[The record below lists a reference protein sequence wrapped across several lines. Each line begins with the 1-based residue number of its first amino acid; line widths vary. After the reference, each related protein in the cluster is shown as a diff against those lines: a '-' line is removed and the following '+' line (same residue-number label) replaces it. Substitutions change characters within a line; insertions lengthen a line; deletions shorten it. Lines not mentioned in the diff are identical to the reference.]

1 MLDSRSGL
9 TGSCTADRHTEAVR
23 EVDKTDRSIRPSVHI
38 TNETGATKSKII
50 KRHRDRQAEDRLK
63 DRQRHR
69 QAEDRLKD
77 RQRHRQAEDLQED
90 RQTDWLTYGPTN

>member
-1 MLDSRSGL
+1 MPDSRSGL

-38 TNETGATKSKII
+38 INETGATKSKII
-50 KRHRDRQAEDRLK
+50 K
-63 DRQRHR
+63 RQRHR

-77 RQRHRQAEDLQED
+77 RQR
-90 RQTDWLTYGPTN
+90 QTG

>member
-9 TGSCTADRHTEAVR
+9 TDSCTADRHTEAVR

-38 TNETGATKSKII
+38 TNETGVTKTKII

-63 DRQRHR
+63 DS
-69 QAEDRLKD
+69 
-77 RQRHRQAEDLQED
+77 QRHRQAEDLQKD
-90 RQTDWLTYGPTN
+90 RKTERLTDLRAD

>member
-38 TNETGATKSKII
+38 TNETGVTKSKII

-63 DRQRHR
+63 DS
-69 QAEDRLKD
+69 
-77 RQRHRQAEDLQED
+77 QRHRQAEDLQKD
-90 RQTDWLTYGPTN
+90 RKTD

>member
-9 TGSCTADRHTEAVR
+9 TDSWVEEDTVDRHTEAIR

-50 KRHRDRQAEDRLK
+50 KRHRYRQAEDQLK
-63 DRQRHR
+63 DRQRR
-69 QAEDRLKD
+69 N
-77 RQRHRQAEDLQED
+77 RQRR
-90 RQTDWLTYGPTN
+90 NKK

>member
-9 TGSCTADRHTEAVR
+9 TDSCTADRHTEDIR

-50 KRHRDRQAEDRLK
+50 KRHK
-63 DRQRHR
+63 DR

-77 RQRHRQAEDLQED
+77 RQRHRQAEDLQKD
-90 RQTDWLTYGPTN
+90 RQTGRQTD

>member
-9 TGSCTADRHTEAVR
+9 TDSCTVDRHTEAIR

-50 KRHRDRQAEDRLK
+50 K
-63 DRQRHR
+63 
-69 QAEDRLKD
+69 
-77 RQRHRQAEDLQED
+77 
-90 RQTDWLTYGPTN
+90 T

>member
-9 TGSCTADRHTEAVR
+9 TDSCTVDRHTEAIR

-50 KRHRDRQAEDRLK
+50 KRHK
-63 DRQRHR
+63 DR

-77 RQRHRQAEDLQED
+77 RQRHRQAEDLQKD
-90 RQTDWLTYGPTN
+90 RQTGRQTD

>member
-9 TGSCTADRHTEAVR
+9 TDSCTADRHTEPVR

-38 TNETGATKSKII
+38 TNETGAAKSKII

-69 QAEDRLKD
+69 QAEDLQKD
-77 RQRHRQAEDLQED
+77 RKTD
-90 RQTDWLTYGPTN
+90 RQTD